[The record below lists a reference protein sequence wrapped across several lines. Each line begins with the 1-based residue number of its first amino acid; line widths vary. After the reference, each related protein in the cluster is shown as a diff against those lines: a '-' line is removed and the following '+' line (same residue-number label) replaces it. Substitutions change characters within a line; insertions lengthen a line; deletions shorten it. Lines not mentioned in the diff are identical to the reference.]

1 MSSLVEYL
9 ANSGVRR
16 ARGLLF
22 IMVDGVLLIFS
33 IVASVSLR
41 FDGVIPPQVVS
52 QLPLAMA
59 LSLATKLPSFVAH
72 RLHAMSWSQVSIE
85 EMVKVFR
92 AVTIGSLV
100 FGLLVYALRSGGPLA
115 EFPRSVLLLDYVISL
130 FVIGAFRMG
139 RRVYLHIKHN
149 GPTEGKVALIAGAGV
164 AGEQLARSLKQTPNS
179 GYMPVGFVDDN
190 PIKIGTAIH
199 GLPVLG
205 ERSRLPSLIR
215 QHRAEAV
222 LIAMPSAPPRVTRNI
237 VTLAREGGV
246 REIRIVPGLDRILNG
261 DLSLADLRE
270 VQLPD
275 LLGREVV
282 QIDTAGVQ
290 RWLKNRTVLITGAGG
305 SIGGELSLQIARFQP
320 RRVILLDWDESGL
333 FWVDHELKRH
343 GQGDRIT
350 TMLADVRDAAKVQE
364 LLREVRPQVVFHAA
378 AYKHVG
384 LMERHPEEAIRTN
397 VLGTLSVAQAS
408 IDADV
413 EKFILISTDKA
424 VSPTSIM
431 GVTKRVAEQ
440 VCLALG
446 NGAST
451 RLLAVRFGNVLGSRG
466 SVVPLFQENIR
477 RGEPLTVRGPNMRRY
492 FMATSEAVLLVLQA
506 GAMGEGGE
514 IFVLD
519 MGEPVRVI
527 DLAKEL
533 IRLSGLEPEKDVPI
547 VYADPEP
554 GEKEFED
561 LLTAEEGTVATRH
574 DRIFVARVSQDMSS
588 ESLLARVESLREH
601 TQTHNISAMIQTLK
615 KLVPTYSPS
624 ELLLQKVRVGQDH

>member
-9 ANSGVRR
+9 ANSKMRR
-16 ARGLLF
+16 AGRLFFIVGDGILL
-22 IMVDGVLLIFS
+22 VLS
-33 IVASVSLR
+33 IVASVWLR
-41 FDGVIPPQVVS
+41 FEGLIPLQVGS
-52 QLPLAMA
+52 QLPLVTA
-59 LSLATKLPSFVAH
+59 LSLATKLPVFVAH
-72 RLHAMSWSQVSIE
+72 RLHAMSWSQVSLE
-85 EMVKVFR
+85 EMVKVYR
-92 AVTIGSLV
+92 AATVGSLI
-100 FGLLVYALRSGGPLA
+100 FGLLALALRSTGPLVG
-115 EFPRSVLLLDYVISL
+115 FPRSILLLDYVITL
-130 FVIGAFRMG
+130 LAIGAFRMG
-139 RRVYLHIKHN
+139 RRAYLYMSRN
-149 GPTEGKVALIAGAGV
+149 RPAEGRVALIAGAGA

-179 GYMPVGFVDDN
+179 GYAPVGFVDDDSR
-190 PIKIGTAIH
+190 KIGTVIH

-215 QHRAEAV
+215 QHRAESV
-222 LIAMPSAPPRVTRNI
+222 LIAMPSAPPRVVRNI

-246 REIRIVPGLDRILNG
+246 REIRIVPGLDRILND
-261 DLSLADLRE
+261 DLSFADLRE

-275 LLGREVV
+275 LLGRAVV

-290 RWLKNRTVLITGAGG
+290 RWLKNRTLLVTGAGG
-305 SIGGELSLQIARFQP
+305 SVGSELCRQLIRFGPRELIA
-320 RRVILLDWDESGL
+320 LDWDESAL
-333 FWVDHELKRH
+333 FWIE
-343 GQGDRIT
+343 
-350 TMLADVRDAAKVQE
+350 QE
-364 LLREVRPQVVFHAA
+364 LRRLGGRVTASLGDIRDSKKMGELFATLRPQVVFHAA

-397 VLGTLSVAQAS
+397 ILGTLSVAQAS

-451 RLLAVRFGNVLGSRG
+451 RFLAVRFGNVLGSRG

-533 IRLSGLEPEKDVPI
+533 ILLSGLEPEKDVPI
-547 VYADPEP
+547 IYADPEP

-574 DRIFVARVSQDMSS
+574 DRIFVARVSQDMPS
-588 ESLLARVESLREH
+588 ESLLARMDSLREH
-601 TQTHNISAMIQTLK
+601 TQTHNVSRMIQTLE

-624 ELLLQKVRVGQDH
+624 ELLLQKVRLGQDH